1 MIELTES
8 AANAVRA
15 ALAGAGEHAEGLRI
29 VVEAGGCAGLQYRMG
44 LEKDERPGDLVLEQS
59 GIRLY
64 LDALTQRHVP
74 GLVVDF
80 VNGIERSGFVFDNP
94 NAASR
99 CSCGKSFC

>member
-8 AANAVRA
+8 AVDALRA
-15 ALAGAGEHAEGLRI
+15 ALAGAGRPAEGLRI
-29 VVEAGGCAGLQYRMG
+29 VVEAGGCAGFQYRMG
-44 LEKDERPGDLVLEQS
+44 LERDERPGDLVLEQS

-64 LDALTQRHVP
+64 LDALTRRHAD
-74 GLVVDF
+74 GLVIDF
-80 VNGIERSGFVFDNP
+80 VDGVERTGFVFDNP

>member
-8 AANAVRA
+8 AADAVRT
-15 ALAGAGEHAEGLRI
+15 ALAGAAGQAEGLRI
-29 VVEAGGCAGLQYRMG
+29 IVEAGGCAGLRYRMG
-44 LEKDERPGDLVLEQS
+44 LETGERPGDLVVEQ
-59 GIRLY
+59 GGVRLY
-64 LDALTQRHVP
+64 LDLLTQRHVD

-80 VNGIERSGFVFDNP
+80 VDGVEQSGFVFDNP

>member
-1 MIELTES
+1 MIELTD
-8 AANAVRA
+8 NAVDAVRT
-15 ALAGAGEHAEGLRI
+15 ALIGAGDRAEGLRI

-44 LEKDERPGDLVLEQS
+44 LEKDERPGDLVLEQG

-64 LDALTQRHVP
+64 LDALTQRHVG

-80 VNGIERSGFVFDNP
+80 IDGIEQSGFVFDNP

>member
-8 AANAVRA
+8 AADAVRT
-15 ALAGAGEHAEGLRI
+15 ALAGAGERAEGLRI
-29 VVEAGGCAGLQYRMG
+29 VVESGGCAGLQYRMG
-44 LEKDERPGDLVLEQS
+44 LERDERLGDLVLELD

-64 LDALTQRHVP
+64 LDALTQRHVG

-80 VNGIERSGFVFDNP
+80 IEDVGQSGFVFDNP

>member
-8 AANAVRA
+8 AAAAVRT
-15 ALAGAGEHAEGLRI
+15 ALAAADQPADGLRI
-29 VVEAGGCAGLQYRMG
+29 VVEAGGCSGLQYRMG
-44 LEKDERPGDLVLEQS
+44 LETEERPGDFVLEQA

-80 VNGIERSGFVFDNP
+80 VTGVAQSGFVFDNP

>member
-8 AANAVRA
+8 AVDAVRT
-15 ALAGAGEHAEGLRI
+15 ALAGAGGQVEGLRI
-29 VVEAGGCAGLQYRMG
+29 IVEAGGCAGLQYRMG
-44 LEKDERPGDLVLEQS
+44 LERDERPGDLVLEQA

-64 LDALTQRHVP
+64 LDALTQRHID

-80 VNGIERSGFVFDNP
+80 VDGVEQSGFVFDNP
-94 NAASR
+94 NTASR

>member
-8 AANAVRA
+8 AVAAVRT
-15 ALAGAGEHAEGLRI
+15 ALAGTREPAEGLRI
-29 VVEAGGCAGLQYRMG
+29 VVESGGCAGLRYRMG
-44 LEKDERPGDLVLEQS
+44 LEKEERLGDLVLDQA
-59 GIRLY
+59 GIKLY
-64 LDALTQRHVP
+64 VDALTQRHVD

-80 VNGIERSGFVFDNP
+80 ITGVEQSGFVFDNP

>member
-8 AANAVRA
+8 AVDAVRS
-15 ALAGAGEHAEGLRI
+15 ALAGTGGWAEGLRI
-29 VVEAGGCAGLQYRMG
+29 VVEAGGCAGLKYRMG
-44 LEKDERPGDLVLEQS
+44 LEKDERPGDLVLNQD

-64 LDALTQRHVP
+64 LDALTQRHVG

-80 VNGIERSGFVFDNP
+80 VDGIEQSGFVFDNP
-94 NAASR
+94 NAASN

>member
-8 AANAVRA
+8 AADAVRT
-15 ALAGAGEHAEGLRI
+15 ALAGAGERAEGLRI
-29 VVEAGGCAGLQYRMG
+29 VVEAGGCAGLKYRMG
-44 LEKDERPGDLVLEQS
+44 LERDERPGDLVLEQD

-64 LDALTQRHVP
+64 LDALTQRHVG

-80 VNGIERSGFVFDNP
+80 VDGIEQSGFVFDNP

>member
-8 AANAVRA
+8 AADAVRTV
-15 ALAGAGEHAEGLRI
+15 LAGAGERAEGLRI
-29 VVEAGGCAGLQYRMG
+29 IVEAGGCAGLQYRMG
-44 LEKDERPGDLVLEQS
+44 LERDERPGDLVLEQA

-64 LDALTQRHVP
+64 LDALTQRHVG

-80 VNGIERSGFVFDNP
+80 VDGVEQSGFVFDNP